1 QQALFTAMNQLSN
14 HDHSRFL
21 TRTNQT
27 VGRLAQWGSKRAGEN
42 VNVAVMREAVL
53 LQMTWVGAPTIYYGD
68 EAGLCG
74 VTDPDNR
81 RPFPWG
87 MEDISLIE
95 YHHDLIRLRKEHS
108 ALRCGSTMFL
118 VEGYGLLAYGRFDQ
132 EEKLAV
138 ALNNLDMAQSIVI
151 PVW

>member
-1 QQALFTAMNQLSN
+1 
-14 HDHSRFL
+14 
-21 TRTNQT
+21 
-27 VGRLAQWGSKRAGEN
+27 
-42 VNVAVMREAVL
+42 
-53 LQMTWVGAPTIYYGD
+53 
-68 EAGLCG
+68 
-74 VTDPDNR
+74 
-81 RPFPWG
+81 

-151 PVW
+151 PVWRMGVREGRSMSKLYVTYETGFGYSGERHIVQQGCVSIQLPPRSGVILKYETVI